1 MSKKISYKE
10 ALKKYGA
17 EGVLELYLHSKIELS
32 KKEWDD
38 VHKRINKSYFSVNTK
53 LPEKYSKLICI
64 VIIVISAFISVG
76 GYMDQMT
83 KCKGVLGHACNDYE
97 VSTIIK

>member
-17 EGVLELYLHSKIELS
+17 EGVLELYLHSKINLT

-53 LPEKYSKLICI
+53 LSEKYSKLICI
-64 VIIVISAFISVG
+64 VIIIATAFISMG
-76 GYMDQMT
+76 GYMDEMT
-83 KCKGVLGHACNDYE
+83 KCKGVLEHECNNYE
-97 VSTIIK
+97 IAKINK

>member
-10 ALKKYGA
+10 ALKKFGA

-38 VHKRINKSYFSVNTK
+38 VHKRINKSHFSVNTK
-53 LPEKYSKLICI
+53 LPDKYGKLICI
-64 VIIVISAFISVG
+64 AIIIISAFISVG
-76 GYMDQMT
+76 GYMDEMT
-83 KCKGVLGHACNDYE
+83 KCKGVVGHACSDYE
-97 VSTIIK
+97 IATINK

>member
-10 ALKKYGA
+10 ALKKFGA
-17 EGVLELYLHSKIELS
+17 EGVLELYLHSKITLS

-53 LPEKYSKLICI
+53 LPEKYAKLICI
-64 VIIVISAFISVG
+64 AIVIISAFISVG
-76 GYMDQMT
+76 GNIDKMT
-83 KCKGVLGHACNDYE
+83 QCKGVIGHECSNYE
-97 VSTIIK
+97 IDKINK

>member
-1 MSKKISYKE
+1 MRKKLSYKE

-17 EGVLELYLHSKIELS
+17 EGVLELYLHSKIELN

-53 LPEKYSKLICI
+53 LPQKYGKLICI
-64 VIIVISAFISVG
+64 ALIIISVFISTG
-76 GYMDQMT
+76 GYIDQAI
-83 KCKGVLGHACNDYE
+83 KCKGELGHECNSYE
-97 VSTIIK
+97 IAKTNE